1 YISTSGK
8 SNPQKIRGFCRFLTK
23 PKPKVS
29 KMSLMYDRSIHRI
42 PVLRDGKVVGL
53 VTAMD
58 VVRMVAD
65 GKQE

>member
-1 YISTSGK
+1 
-8 SNPQKIRGFCRFLTK
+8 
-23 PKPKVS
+23 
-29 KMSLMYDRSIHRI
+29 MSLMYDRSIHRI